1 MMPRCTRSPPECSS
15 SLFCGR
21 PSSCR
26 PLLLLLLPLFLTRC
40 FLLRDGCAAR
50 TFAGARIGMRALAAH
65 RKPTTMA
72 QAEIRANV
80 NQTLD
85 VHLNSLAKVAFDFA
99 LRLENCA
106 NAAQLF
112 LAEIAHACIE
122 THLRFV
128 QNRRRARSA
137 NSVNVS

>member
-1 MMPRCTRSPPECSS
+1 MPRCTRSPPEYSS
-15 SLFCGR
+15 SLSCGR

-26 PLLLLLLPLFLTRC
+26 PLLPLLPLLLTRC
-40 FLLRDGCAAR
+40 FLLGDGCAAR
-50 TFAGARIGMRALAAH
+50 PFARTRVGVRALAAN
-65 RKPTTMA
+65 RKPTAMPQSA
-72 QAEIRANV
+72 IRADV
-80 NQTLD
+80 HQTLD
-85 VHLNSLAKVAFDFA
+85 VHLNALAKVAFDFA

-112 LAEIAHACIE
+112 LAEMAHACIE
-122 THLRFV
+122 TYPRFA